1 MFRSYRKPTTTSDAR
16 VASILQPFNP
26 RVGHSANF
34 LGNGEPS
41 LDEVMAD
48 EAVMRLMARDGVKP
62 EQLRAMLERIRDNL

>member
-1 MFRSYRKPTTTSDAR
+1 MFRSYRKPVTPSDAR
-16 VASILQPFNP
+16 VASVLQPFNP
-26 RVGHSANF
+26 RIGHAANF

-62 EQLRAMLERIRDNL
+62 EQLRAMLERVRENL